1 MDLFYLSDTHLEF
14 LDLETVDLKNVAL
27 LYKQQLEL
35 FFNKKVDPSSSI
47 LILAGDIVEF
57 RYLSRCEV
65 FFRKIRSYFYDVYYV
80 AGNHEYWSGVLNSK
94 EREERHK
101 ETLASYGVRYF
112 NNEVFSHQDY
122 VFIFSTL
129 FGAGTQ
135 GVTHFRA
142 SKETELI
149 NDFRKIKYFRSGR
162 YSAFKPQDYYYES
175 ERNKLFVR
183 SQLEKLINTD
193 KKVVVVT
200 HHLPAKNPLDAK
212 KVYDNYY
219 HSDILGR
226 IGFDLYKKPDLWIV
240 GHLHT
245 PQDFVFNE
253 VRVVSNPCFV
263 NDLLET

>member
-1 MDLFYLSDTHLEF
+1 MDLFYLSDTHLES
-14 LDLETVDLKNVAL
+14 LDLEKVDLKNVAL
-27 LYKQQLEL
+27 LYKQQLES
-35 FFNKKVDPSSSI
+35 FFNKKIDPLSSI

-57 RYLSRCEV
+57 RYLSRCED

-122 VFIFSTL
+122 VFVFSTL

-135 GVTHFRA
+135 GVTNFRG

-162 YSAFKPQDYYYES
+162 YSAFKPLDYYY
-175 ERNKLFVR
+175 
-183 SQLEKLINTD
+183 LEKLINTD
-193 KKVVVVT
+193 KKVIVVT

-219 HSDILGR
+219 HSDILGG
-226 IGFDLYKKPDLWIV
+226 IDFDWYEKPDLWIA

-263 NDLLET
+263 NDLLKT